1 MQRIIKNTT
10 MITRAHI
17 HSLNLYFNYLFFLES
32 SLISFTNF
40 SKNFQTLLNFRILK
54 RFLIFYTTNYIYLIF
69 QLNYE
74 NIFKKN

>member
-54 RFLIFYTTNYIYLIF
+54 RFLIFFTTNYIYLIF

>member
-17 HSLNLYFNYLFFLES
+17 HSLNFYFNYLFFLES

>member
-17 HSLNLYFNYLFFLES
+17 HSLNFYFNYFFFRE
-32 SLISFTNF
+32 FFNKFYKF
-40 SKNFQTLLNFRILK
+40 SNNFQTLLNFRILK

-74 NIFKKN
+74 NIF